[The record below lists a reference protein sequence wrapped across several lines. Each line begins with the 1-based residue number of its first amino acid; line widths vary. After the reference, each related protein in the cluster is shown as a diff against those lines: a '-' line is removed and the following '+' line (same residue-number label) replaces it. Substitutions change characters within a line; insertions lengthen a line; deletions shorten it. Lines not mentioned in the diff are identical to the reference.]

1 MQTCDAL
8 IAGGGPAGSA
18 CAWKLR
24 QAGLDVVVVDGATF
38 PRDKVCAGWITPQV
52 IEDLRI
58 DVAEYRRGRTF
69 QPITGFRTGIIGRRR
84 DLETTYARPVSFG
97 IRRCEFDHY
106 LLQRSGARLRLGTRI
121 SSVRQDG
128 GTGWVVNESIK
139 APVLVGAGGH
149 FCPVA
154 RTLNAT
160 LDGAPLVVAQEA
172 EFEIAPEEA
181 ASFTT
186 EPETPELYFASDLRG
201 YGWCFRKQGFLN
213 VGFGRLDSRQPARR
227 SLGGGGLPRA
237 SAEFVDF
244 LKTTGKI
251 PGSADWRWRGHAY
264 LLSTPPRRRIVDP
277 GVVLVGDAAGLAYPQ
292 SGEGIRPAIESGLM
306 AAAAIVAANG
316 SYTRDRLT
324 PYEDRLWARY
334 TDQPLMRLIARTIP
348 TALTASLAA
357 WLFDSPSFARH
368 VLLDRWFLHAN
379 EPALSATRVSPA
391 EALRAE

>member
-1 MQTCDAL
+1 MMTCDAL

-52 IEDLRI
+52 IDDLRI
-58 DVAEYRRGRTF
+58 DVADYRRGRTF

-84 DLETTYARPVSFG
+84 ELETTYARPVSFG
-97 IRRCEFDHY
+97 IRRCEFDDY
-106 LLQRSGARLRLGTRI
+106 LLQRSGARLQLGTRI

-128 GTGWVVNESIK
+128 GTAWVVNESFR

-181 ASFTT
+181 VSFTT
-186 EPETPELYFASDLRG
+186 EPEMPELYFASDLKG

-213 VGFGRLDSRQPARR
+213 VGFGRLDSGR
-227 SLGGGGLPRA
+227 LPRA
-237 SAEFVDF
+237 TAEFVDF

-251 PGSADWRWRGHAY
+251 PANANWRWRGHAY
-264 LLSTPPRRRIVDP
+264 LLSTPPRRRIVGP

-316 SYTRDRLT
+316 GYTRERLA

-334 TDQPLMRLIARTIP
+334 SDQPLMRLMARTIP
-348 TALTASLAA
+348 ATLTASLAA
-357 WLFDSPSFARH
+357 WLFDSPSFVRH
-368 VLLDRWFLHAN
+368 VLLDRWFLHAT
-379 EPALSATRVSPA
+379 EPALAAS
-391 EALRAE
+391 

>member
-52 IEDLRI
+52 IDDLRI
-58 DVAEYRRGRTF
+58 DVADYRRGRTF
-69 QPITGFRTGIIGRRR
+69 QPITGFRTGIIGCRS

-106 LLQRSGARLRLGTRI
+106 LLQRSRARLRLGTRI
-121 SSVRQDG
+121 SSVRRDG
-128 GTGWVVNESIK
+128 EHWVVNESLK

-181 ASFTT
+181 AAFTT
-186 EPETPELYFASDLRG
+186 EPETPELYFSRDLRG
-201 YGWCFRKQGFLN
+201 YGWCFRKQGFFN
-213 VGFGRLDSRQPARR
+213 VGFGRLDS
-227 SLGGGGLPRA
+227 GGLPRA
-237 SAEFVDF
+237 SAEFMDF
-244 LKTTGKI
+244 LKTARKI
-251 PGSADWRWRGHAY
+251 PPDANWRWRGHAY
-264 LLSTPPRRRIVDP
+264 LLSTPPRRRVIDR
-277 GVVLVGDAAGLAYPQ
+277 GVILTGDAAGLAYPQ

-306 AAAAIVAANG
+306 AATTIIAAKG
-316 SYTRDRLT
+316 RYTPDRLK
-324 PYEDRLWARY
+324 PYENRLRARY
-334 TDQPLMRLIARTIP
+334 SDQPLMRLMARTIP
-348 TALTASLAA
+348 STLTASLAA
-357 WLFDSPSFARH
+357 RLFDSPSFVRH
-368 VLLDRWFLHAN
+368 VLLDRWFLHAT
-379 EPALSATRVSPA
+379 EPALAAS
-391 EALRAE
+391 

>member
-1 MQTCDAL
+1 MMTCDAL

-52 IEDLRI
+52 IDDLRI
-58 DVAEYRRGRTF
+58 DVADYRRGRTF

-84 DLETTYARPVSFG
+84 ELETTYARPVSFG
-97 IRRCEFDHY
+97 IRRCEFDDY
-106 LLQRSGARLRLGTRI
+106 LLQRSGARLQLGTRI

-128 GTGWVVNESIK
+128 GTAWVVNESFR

-181 ASFTT
+181 VSFTT
-186 EPETPELYFASDLRG
+186 EPEMPELYFASDLKG

-213 VGFGRLDSRQPARR
+213 VGFGRLDS
-227 SLGGGGLPRA
+227 GKLPRA
-237 SAEFVDF
+237 TAEFVDF

-251 PGSADWRWRGHAY
+251 PANANWRWRGHAY
-264 LLSTPPRRRIVDP
+264 LLSTPPRRRIVGP

-316 SYTRDRLT
+316 GYTRERLA

-334 TDQPLMRLIARTIP
+334 SDQPLMRLMARTIP
-348 TALTASLAA
+348 ATLTASLAA
-357 WLFDSPSFARH
+357 WLFDSPSFVRH
-368 VLLDRWFLHAN
+368 VLLDRWFLHAT
-379 EPALSATRVSPA
+379 EPALAAS
-391 EALRAE
+391 